1 MKRVRDRGSVL
12 IFCVVLMASVS
23 TILMSTA
30 DVGQFTTMRQFRSED
45 DVRFEYIEDSLKAI
59 FTQKALEQSLIL
71 PSNTNLTIG
80 GFDVSVDASAGT
92 GSRSRM
98 IVLDATIT
106 GRKKSG
112 KYQLV
117 IGRRGSVSP
126 MWFALGSETDFVP
139 SNSVNIDGDAYFGG
153 DYPSDVYETDISG
166 DLYAERTSLTEEPS
180 VEGLKKMGR
189 TSLAANL
196 DSSAYSAA
204 ASLSTTGNQ
213 NCNLLAFLSLGAYQ
227 TLWYNS
233 GNVTF
238 DVKYTGKG
246 TVFVKGNAII
256 KRFERTS
263 SADEGLIIVDGN
275 VDLQGNAIEG
285 FVICNGIFT
294 QSVGGNPT
302 ITGAVWANN
311 FAIGSK
317 KLTVNYD
324 SFFWDDPRWDK
335 RMRVPGMW

>member
-1 MKRVRDRGSVL
+1 ML

-30 DVGQFTTMRQFRSED
+30 DVGQFTTLRQFRSED

-59 FTQKALEQSLIL
+59 FTQRALDQSLIL
-71 PSNTNLTIG
+71 PSTTNLTIG
-80 GFDVSVDASAGT
+80 GFQVTVDASQGT
-92 GSRSRM
+92 GAQSRM
-98 IVLDATIT
+98 IILDATIT
-106 GRKKSG
+106 GRKKNGSF
-112 KYQLV
+112 QLV
-117 IGRRGSVSP
+117 IGRRGAVSP

-139 SNSVNIDGDAYFGG
+139 GDNVTINGDAYFGD
-153 DYPSDVYETDISG
+153 DYPSDAFATDISG
-166 DLYAERTSLTEEPS
+166 DLYAQLTSLSQEPNVDGTEK
-180 VEGLKKMGR
+180 LGR
-189 TSLAANL
+189 RGITVNL
-196 DSSAYSAA
+196 DSAAYASA
-204 ASLSTTGNQ
+204 ASLSTTGDQ
-213 NCNLLAFLSLGAYQ
+213 NCNLLVFLGLGSYQ
-227 TLWYNS
+227 TLWYNN

-238 DVKYTGKG
+238 DVKYAGKG

-256 KRFERTS
+256 KRFERN
-263 SADEGLIIVDGN
+263 SADDEGLIIVDGN

-285 FVICNGIFT
+285 FVICNGSFT
-294 QSVGGNPT
+294 QSVGGNPRVS
-302 ITGAVWANN
+302 GAVWANT